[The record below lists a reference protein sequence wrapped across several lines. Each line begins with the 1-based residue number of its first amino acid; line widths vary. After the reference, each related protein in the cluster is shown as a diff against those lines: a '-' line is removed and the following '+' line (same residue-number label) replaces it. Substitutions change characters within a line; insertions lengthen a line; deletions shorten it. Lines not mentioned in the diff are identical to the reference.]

1 MSDYLVKVIPAEPEQ
16 VIANEVAGS
25 IIEVLQES
33 IKADEIEF
41 HTADTPF
48 FVDCGSNLEE
58 IKCPLCG
65 AVLDFGWW
73 GGAMEEAGENEFTD
87 LAVTL
92 PCCGGRSTLHK
103 LEYHFPCGFAR
114 AEFVI
119 QNPEKEPSDGAVK
132 QIEELAGLPVRVIHS
147 HI

>member
-25 IIEVLQES
+25 IIEFLQEKM
-33 IKADEIEF
+33 KADEIGF
-41 HTADTPF
+41 HAADKPF

-73 GGAMEEAGENEFTD
+73 GGAMEEAGENEFED
-87 LAVTL
+87 LSVTL
-92 PCCGGRSTLHK
+92 PCCSQSSTLHN

-119 QNPEKEPSDGAVK
+119 
-132 QIEELAGLPVRVIHS
+132 
-147 HI
+147 

>member
-1 MSDYLVKVIPAEPEQ
+1 MSDYLVKVIPAELEQ

-41 HTADTPF
+41 HASGKPF

-73 GGAMEEAGENEFTD
+73 GGAMEEAGENEYED
-87 LAVTL
+87 LSITL
-92 PCCGGRSTLHK
+92 PCCGQNSTLHK

-119 QNPEKEPSDGAVK
+119 RNPEKEPSDGAVK